1 MKKLFLMIGFFALLI
16 AACSKDVS
24 KTALEVEDNKESF
37 PPSMTGW
44 LHVDGKKYEMEAGGF
59 QWQRKKGLITETV
72 QTDHAS
78 PNQVAENLPALQ
90 LEPNTMMQI
99 EIEENPKIIVYL
111 WNKDGREK
119 EVLLNNNAM
128 VAPTIKGRYIYE
140 VFARWSNGEVSY
152 TFVLEVK

>member
-1 MKKLFLMIGFFALLI
+1 MIGFFALLI

-24 KTALEVEDNKESF
+24 KTDLEVEDNKESF

-119 EVLLNNNAM
+119 EVLLNNNEM
-128 VAPTIKGRYIYE
+128 VAPTSKGRYIYE
-140 VFARWSNGEVSY
+140 VFARWSKGEVSY

>member
-24 KTALEVEDNKESF
+24 KTDLEVEDNKESF

-119 EVLLNNNAM
+119 EVLLNNNEM
-128 VAPTIKGRYIYE
+128 VAPTSKGRYIYE

>member
-1 MKKLFLMIGFFALLI
+1 MIGFFALLI

-24 KTALEVEDNKESF
+24 KTDLEVEDNKESF

-90 LEPNTMMQI
+90 LEPNTMMEI

-119 EVLLNNNAM
+119 EVLLNNNEM
-128 VAPTIKGRYIYE
+128 VAPTSKGRYIYE

>member
-1 MKKLFLMIGFFALLI
+1 MIGFFALLI

-24 KTALEVEDNKESF
+24 KTDLEVEDNKESF

-119 EVLLNNNAM
+119 EVLLNNNEM
-128 VAPTIKGRYIYE
+128 VAPTSKGRYIYE

>member
-24 KTALEVEDNKESF
+24 KTDLEVEDNKESF

-90 LEPNTMMQI
+90 LEPNTMMEI

-119 EVLLNNNAM
+119 EVLLNNNEM
-128 VAPTIKGRYIYE
+128 VAPTSKGRYIYE

>member
-24 KTALEVEDNKESF
+24 KTDLEVEDNKESF
-37 PPSMTGW
+37 PPSMAGW

-119 EVLLNNNAM
+119 EVLLNNNEM
-128 VAPTIKGRYIYE
+128 VAPTSKGRYIYE

>member
-24 KTALEVEDNKESF
+24 KTDLDVEDNKESF

-99 EIEENPKIIVYL
+99 EIEENPKIIVYI

-119 EVLLNNNAM
+119 EVLLNNNEM
-128 VAPTIKGRYIYE
+128 VAPTSKGRYIYE

>member
-24 KTALEVEDNKESF
+24 KTDLEVEDNKESF

-99 EIEENPKIIVYL
+99 EIEENPKIIVYI

-119 EVLLNNNAM
+119 EVLLNNNEM
-128 VAPTIKGRYIYE
+128 VAPTSKGRYIYE